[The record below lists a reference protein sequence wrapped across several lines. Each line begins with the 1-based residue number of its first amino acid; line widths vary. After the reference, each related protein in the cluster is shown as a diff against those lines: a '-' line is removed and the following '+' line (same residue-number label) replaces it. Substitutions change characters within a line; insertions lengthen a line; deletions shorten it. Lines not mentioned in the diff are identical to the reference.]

1 MVATQATNLSKWDG
15 KIQASAEEVYEG
27 FRNVLDWTEGFGLVF
42 VQCSPVQGGELV
54 EQIKKDLP
62 NEQVGI
68 LQFQEGEE
76 IRNLYDLVE
85 QLPNREQIDILFI
98 RGLEYSFVP
107 YIKSGY
113 GGQGDYYKLD
123 NLPPI
128 LGHLNLQ
135 RERFKQ
141 DFDICFVFLL
151 PFFGIKYFIQRAP
164 DFFDWRSGLFEIA
177 RERDFVHQQSIKL
190 ILEGDY
196 DQYCQWNFSQRIT
209 RILEIETLLKE
220 DLKPEDKSSLLFEQ
234 GNLWAAGSDYEEA
247 IASYDQA
254 LKIKPDYLNAWVNRG
269 NALRNLGRIEEAI
282 ASYDQA
288 LKIKP
293 DDPDAWVNRG
303 NALRNL
309 GRIEEALASYDQ
321 ALEIKP
327 DYPEAW
333 YNRGNALGNLGR
345 IEEALA
351 SYDQAL
357 EIKPDYP
364 EAWYN
369 RGNALRNLGRIEE
382 AIASYD
388 STLKSKPDDHQAW
401 GNRGNALFNL
411 GRLEEAIAS
420 YDQAL
425 KIKPDD
431 HEAWNN
437 RGIALRN
444 LGRLE
449 EAITSYEN
457 ALKFKP
463 DLHEAWYNR
472 GFVLLNLGRLE
483 EAITSYD
490 NALKLKPDDANAYY
504 NKACAYALQEN
515 ILLALDNLKQ
525 SMNLDSQY
533 LEMAKT
539 DTDFN
544 KIRHDSR
551 FINLLN
557 IEH

>member
-15 KIQASAEEVYEG
+15 KVKASAEEVYEG

-42 VQCSPVQGGELV
+42 VQCSPVQGGELI
-54 EQIKKDLP
+54 EQTKRDLS
-62 NEQVGI
+62 NEQVGV

-98 RGLEYSFVP
+98 QGLEYSFIP

-135 RERFKQ
+135 RERFRQ

-177 RERDFVHQQSIKL
+177 RERDLVHQQFIKL

-209 RILEIETLLKE
+209 RILEIDTLLKE
-220 DLKPEDKSSLLFEQ
+220 DLEPEYKYFLLGEQ
-234 GNLWAAGSDYEEA
+234 GNLWVAGSDYEEA
-247 IASYDQA
+247 ITSYDNA
-254 LKIKPDYLNAWVNRG
+254 LEIKPDNHEAWYNRG
-269 NALRNLGRIEEAI
+269 IALFNLGRIEEAI

-293 DDPDAWVNRG
+293 DDAD
-303 NALRNL
+303 
-309 GRIEEALASYDQ
+309 
-321 ALEIKP
+321 
-327 DYPEAW
+327 AW
-333 YNRGNALGNLGR
+333 YNRGIAL
-345 IEEALA
+345 
-351 SYDQAL
+351 D
-357 EIKPDYP
+357 D
-364 EAWYN
+364 
-369 RGNALRNLGRIEE
+369 LGRIEE
-382 AIASYD
+382 AI
-388 STLKSKPDDHQAW
+388 T
-401 GNRGNALFNL
+401 
-411 GRLEEAIAS
+411 S

-431 HEAWNN
+431 ADAWCFRGITLGNLGRIEEAIASFDHALKIKPDDDNHKAWNN
-437 RGIALRN
+437 RGVMLGK
-444 LGRLE
+444 LGRYE
-449 EAITSYEN
+449 EAITS
-457 ALKFKP
+457 
-463 DLHEAWYNR
+463 H
-472 GFVLLNLGRLE
+472 
-483 EAITSYD
+483 D
-490 NALKLKPDDANAYY
+490 NALKIKPDHASAYF
-504 NKACAYALQEN
+504 NKACVYALQEN
-515 ILLALDNLKQ
+515 ISLVIENLRQAIK
-525 SMNLDSQY
+525 LDSKY
-533 LEMAKT
+533 IEMAKT
-539 DTDFN
+539 DTNLD
-544 KIRHDSR
+544 KICNDSR